1 MFTEIDKAIISL
13 FQKIVVFMDHIFCVS
28 RRTLILGFVGV
39 NIVFVLLYLNYI
51 LKTISYL
58 MSAKVPLQTIVYSGL
73 ILVYLVM
80 VMVHVLTIVLGLEG
94 KDDEDE
100 SCIEEMRSM
109 RCDSLFSFLFLCLT
123 VFHVRY
129 ISLTLSNF
137 SDLVLI

>member
-1 MFTEIDKAIISL
+1 
-13 FQKIVVFMDHIFCVS
+13 
-28 RRTLILGFVGV
+28 
-39 NIVFVLLYLNYI
+39 
-51 LKTISYL
+51 